1 MRTTFLKL
9 VTAIGLV
16 SASAVPALAC
26 GGGGLFSAASCSP
39 CGGQAYVSP
48 CAQGYGQSYGYGQGY
63 GQGYGYGVPAYQQ
76 LPTPSAQYYYANQG
90 PTFSGPGNFA
100 PYPTYQE
107 TAVSGYQQ
115 GGEGYGYGSRY
126 SYAEPE
132 YRAPMVYSYRPQPR
146 PSYRYGYSMRPRVH
160 YGYTSYRSHAPRY
173 GYRHRHFAVPR
184 MTYAPRY
191 AAPSHGYRH
200 NYQRPLRR
208 LY

>member
-9 VTAIGLV
+9 ATAVGLV
-16 SASAVPALAC
+16 TASAVPALAC

-48 CAQGYGQSYGYGQGY
+48 CSQGYGQSYGYGQGY
-63 GQGYGYGVPAYQQ
+63 GYGYGYGYGVPAYQQ

-100 PYPTYQE
+100 PYPAYQE

-115 GGEGYGYGSRY
+115 GGEGYGSRY
-126 SYAEPE
+126 SYVEPA
-132 YRAPMVYSYRPQPR
+132 YRAPVVYSYRPQPR
-146 PSYRYGYSMRPRVH
+146 PSYRYGYSMRPRIH
-160 YGYTSYRSHAPRY
+160 YGYTPYRSYAPRY
-173 GYRHRHFAVPR
+173 GHQHRRFAGPR

-191 AAPSHGYRH
+191 AAPSYSYHH
-200 NYQRPLRR
+200 SYQRPLRR